1 MRYQPQKRSHR
12 DANHEYTKPLR
23 EKSKNSVCRGRRVGK
38 TTQEQKHIAT
48 AKEVSEG
55 TLKRLH
61 TLGSQKFGS
70 SPFSEHFDCW
80 LMNVKAVLSEFESN
94 PNISVDEQFL
104 RERSQILS
112 IIEQQLEQRRLREV
126 SLDEE
131 QRNLSEC
138 KNILEQFKTEYLTM
152 TKEIRRQRNREIK
165 RLYRDIGRLKRDQD
179 EVIRMKT
186 GFFRGVSKKG
196 REQKEMEI
204 SQRLTDEQ
212 RALELATLNFKVAQ
226 GKLRDEY
233 EKKSTPVLNQ
243 MKNFQKKLD
252 DGETDGSLE
261 DRWFACE
268 ALIDAVNSFLQRRA
282 LATSTR

>member
-1 MRYQPQKRSHR
+1 VR
-12 DANHEYTKPLR
+12 
-23 EKSKNSVCRGRRVGK
+23 RGRRVGK

-55 TLKRLH
+55 ALKRLR
-61 TLGSQKFGS
+61 TLGRQKFGS
-70 SPFSEHFDCW
+70 SPFSQHFDRW

-112 IIEQQLEQRRLREV
+112 IIERQLENRRLSEV
-126 SLDEE
+126 SLGEE
-131 QRNLSEC
+131 ERNLSEC
-138 KNILEQFKTEYLTM
+138 KNILEQIKTEYLTVA
-152 TKEIRRQRNREIK
+152 KEVQRQRNREIK
-165 RLYRDIGRLKRDQD
+165 RLCSGIDGLKRDQD

-186 GFFRGVSKKG
+186 GFFQGVSKKG

-204 SQRLTDEQ
+204 TQRLIDEQ
-212 RALELATLNFKVAQ
+212 RALELETLNFKVAK

-233 EKKSTPVLNQ
+233 ERKSTPVLNQ
-243 MKNFQKKLD
+243 MKGFQKKLD
-252 DGETDGSLE
+252 EGETDGSLE

-268 ALIDAVNSFLQRRA
+268 ALVDAVNNFLLRKSV
-282 LATSTR
+282 LAGSTP